1 MQESIFTKNAKERQQ
16 EQEALMASNGLINKK
31 RNRVR
36 LNITLPVES
45 KEKLQRLA
53 DEKNMSVSQLITQ
66 WISEH

>member
-36 LNITLPVES
+36 LNITLPVDS

>member
-53 DEKNMSVSQLITQ
+53 YEKNMSVSQLITQ